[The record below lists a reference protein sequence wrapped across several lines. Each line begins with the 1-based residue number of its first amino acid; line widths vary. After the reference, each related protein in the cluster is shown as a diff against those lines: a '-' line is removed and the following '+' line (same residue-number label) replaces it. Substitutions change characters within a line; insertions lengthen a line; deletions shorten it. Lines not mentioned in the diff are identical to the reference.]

1 MPPTNKKSRK
11 ISKTSIMAL
20 AAVGIIGLA
29 GAGGVVSAAT
39 NNRDDGLAERIA
51 SKFNLSKDEVSEEI
65 GSYRQEREAARESEM
80 KQKMSD
86 SLQAKVD
93 EGKLTS
99 EQKIALEAKLDEL
112 HTKHKEARDSKTDE
126 DKSKTREEREA
137 GRQAERDELK
147 TWAKEQGIENLDE
160 ILPKLEDGERRHGGR
175 RD

>member
-1 MPPTNKKSRK
+1 
-11 ISKTSIMAL
+11 
-20 AAVGIIGLA
+20 
-29 GAGGVVSAAT
+29 
-39 NNRDDGLAERIA
+39 
-51 SKFNLSKDEVSEEI
+51 
-65 GSYRQEREAARESEM
+65 
-80 KQKMSD
+80 MSD

-160 ILPKLEDGERRHGGR
+160 ILPKLEDGERRHGLRSRKKELVLAQVER
-175 RD
+175 RICRGNARDL